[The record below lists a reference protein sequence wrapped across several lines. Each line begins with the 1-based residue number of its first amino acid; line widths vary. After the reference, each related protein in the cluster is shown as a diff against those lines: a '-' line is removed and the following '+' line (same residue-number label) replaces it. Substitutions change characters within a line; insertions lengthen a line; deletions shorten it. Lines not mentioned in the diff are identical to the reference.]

1 MVIACEPSFF
11 HTHIHFY
18 ICMISIC
25 LYSLNVNLVWGGHC
39 IAHGKHYH
47 YYSYRKMS
55 VYDVESEIGTFDCS
69 HNGFYRLSEF
79 WSSWYF
85 LKWFSLAHFHHV
97 AAKTFICHV
106 INCTRSFLSIINAN
120 TATTHAYL
128 HVSCIHN
135 NFLLDSFG
143 S

>member
-1 MVIACEPSFF
+1 MSRLFST
-11 HTHIHFY
+11 HTHTF
-18 ICMISIC
+18 
-25 LYSLNVNLVWGGHC
+25 LYMHDFHLFVQFECKFGWGGHC

-106 INCTRSFLSIINAN
+106 INFTRSFLSIINAN

-128 HVSCIHN
+128 HVSCMHN